1 MTEQNQGE
9 AARSLL
15 LEHTKLRLN
24 VIEKGAGTSVLRAEY
39 DAASR
44 TACKD
49 LLFIALLLAG
59 HPLAP
64 VILRDILRS
73 ADPEKILPSLEQLTQ
88 FLKQMAAQLAG
99 TPPWKELCVLKVSL
113 ETVQLELRQPLKIEF
128 FLESIGGEFKLHQ
141 PDGQAVVLSSEQF
154 NLVACLVQT
163 RLGGRNGLT
172 ALDLCE
178 ALKLECNP
186 KDAHMLVWRLVTD
199 FVASC
204 TQAHCPI
211 LGQLITYSHPDPEQS
226 GRYSLAE
233 AAVVQYRNK

>member
-44 TACKD
+44 TARED

-73 ADPEKILPSLEQLTQ
+73 ADPEKY
-88 FLKQMAAQLAG
+88 
-99 TPPWKELCVLKVSL
+99 C
-113 ETVQLELRQPLKIEF
+113 
-128 FLESIGGEFKLHQ
+128 LHWN
-141 PDGQAVVLSSEQF
+141 S
-154 NLVACLVQT
+154 
-163 RLGGRNGLT
+163 
-172 ALDLCE
+172 
-178 ALKLECNP
+178 
-186 KDAHMLVWRLVTD
+186 
-199 FVASC
+199 
-204 TQAHCPI
+204 
-211 LGQLITYSHPDPEQS
+211 
-226 GRYSLAE
+226 
-233 AAVVQYRNK
+233 